1 MIPRGVDHWSEF
13 IAVARGEAKECGS
26 NFDYA
31 SRLTEMV
38 LLGTIA
44 ERVAAPLD
52 WDGQNMRI
60 TNHEAADLMLRHQY
74 RAGWTL

>member
-1 MIPRGVDHWSEF
+1 MV
-13 IAVARGEAKECGS
+13 AVAKGEAKECGS

-52 WDGQNMRI
+52 WDGPNMKS
-60 TNHEAADLMLRHQY
+60 TNSKLASSLVKRDY
-74 RAGWTL
+74 RDGWAPKI